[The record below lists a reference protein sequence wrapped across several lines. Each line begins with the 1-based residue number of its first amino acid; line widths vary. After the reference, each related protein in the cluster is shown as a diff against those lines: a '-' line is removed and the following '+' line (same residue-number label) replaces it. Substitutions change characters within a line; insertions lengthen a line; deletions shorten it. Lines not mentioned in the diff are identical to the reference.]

1 MTNFLGDYEKWTLG
15 VVGKKLLGIKGLI
28 YILEDPDFDHPQQ
41 LQLIFSK
48 TGIADSLKC
57 GKDGSTLELT
67 DHPMQEK
74 DLGEYGK
81 EIIIDISHINPF
93 FKFIGKTLSKVFLIF
108 SSAEDSY
115 VGLRLNFEGDL
126 SLFIM
131 NIGDEINIFE
141 SLPISFEQNE
151 GIRYSKL

>member
-1 MTNFLGDYEKWTLG
+1 MINPLENYEEWTLE
-15 VVGKKLLGIKGLI
+15 VVGKKLLGINGLI

-41 LQLIFSK
+41 LQLVFSK

-93 FKFIGKTLSKVFLIF
+93 VKFIGKTLSKVFLIF
-108 SSAEDSY
+108 SSAEDAY
-115 VGLRLNFEGDL
+115 VGLRLNFEDNF

-141 SLPISFEQNE
+141 CLPKSFEQNE
-151 GIRYSKL
+151 GITYSEL

>member
-1 MTNFLGDYEKWTLG
+1 MIKLLGNYEEWTLG
-15 VVGKKLLGIKGLI
+15 VVGNKLLGINGLI
-28 YILEDPDFDHPQQ
+28 YMLEDPDFDHPQQ
-41 LQLIFSK
+41 LQLVFSK

-74 DLGEYGK
+74 DLGDYGK
-81 EIIIDISHINPF
+81 ETIIDISHINPF
-93 FKFIGKTLSKVFLIF
+93 VKFIEKTLTEVFLIF
-108 SSAEDSY
+108 SSVEDAY
-115 VGLRLNFEGDL
+115 VGLRLNFEDNL
-126 SLFIM
+126 SLFIV

-151 GIRYSKL
+151 GITYSKL